1 MASYDF
7 LGMGAT
13 NQQMKEV
20 SKAALTTYGCGSCG
34 PRGFYGTV
42 DVHLELERQISKFCH
57 TDDAIMYS
65 DGASAAT
72 SAVAAFAKRGDLLV
86 VDEGVYEALQTGVT
100 LSRANVVYFKHNDMN
115 DLRRVLQEIH
125 ATDIKL
131 GRKASEQRRFIVVE
145 GLYKNYGHICPI
157 DELVAIKRQYCY
169 RLIVDE
175 SFSFGTLGTTGRG
188 AIELYGKKITED
200 VEIVIISLENSLASI
215 GGMCVGD
222 MEVVDHQRLSGAG
235 YCFSASAP
243 PFVAVAAMESL
254 AKLEQCPEILLELNE
269 NRRALYQGLRDIQL
283 LEVTSDERSSIVFI
297 RLAERST
304 ISENEEEKLLARIA
318 RRCLEGGV
326 LVVSATVG
334 NDFLHRRPPPS
345 LKMTITA
352 AHTNG
357 EIQKTLKILSKVAAD
372 VLF

>member
-1 MASYDF
+1 
-7 LGMGAT
+7 
-13 NQQMKEV
+13 
-20 SKAALTTYGCGSCG
+20 
-34 PRGFYGTV
+34 
-42 DVHLELERQISKFCH
+42 
-57 TDDAIMYS
+57 
-65 DGASAAT
+65 
-72 SAVAAFAKRGDLLV
+72 
-86 VDEGVYEALQTGVT
+86 
-100 LSRANVVYFKHNDMN
+100 
-115 DLRRVLQEIH
+115 
-125 ATDIKL
+125 
-131 GRKASEQRRFIVVE
+131 
-145 GLYKNYGHICPI
+145 LYKNYGHICPI

-254 AKLEQCPEILLELNE
+254 AKLERCPELLLQLNE

-283 LEVTSDERSSIVFI
+283 LEVTSDERSSIFFI

-304 ISENEEEKLLARIA
+304 LSEKEEKKILARIA
-318 RRCLEGGV
+318 RRCLEEGV
-326 LVVSATVG
+326 LVVSAAVG